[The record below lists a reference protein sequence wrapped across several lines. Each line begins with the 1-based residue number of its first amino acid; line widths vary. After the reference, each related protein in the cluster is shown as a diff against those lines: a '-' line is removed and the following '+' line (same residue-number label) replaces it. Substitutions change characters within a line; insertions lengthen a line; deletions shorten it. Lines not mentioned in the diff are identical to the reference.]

1 MAERLCEREGKHR
14 PALASTLSRVQEEQ
28 VTARE
33 NIVVLELLPKLSSK
47 REWVS
52 KGQEARQ
59 AQIQNSKKGNSK
71 NDNT

>member
-1 MAERLCEREGKHR
+1 M
-14 PALASTLSRVQEEQ
+14 
-28 VTARE
+28 TARQ

-59 AQIQNSKKGNSK
+59 IQIQNSKKGNSK